1 MVVATAGDEHR
12 VSILLSPARRRR
24 LPATGALLG
33 LVAIAASP
41 SVAIAAEPAS
51 SPGPDR
57 IYVSLPSSGSG
68 GVSGRQVAL
77 GVRAALGDRRG
88 EVGGRKLTLIWLDNA
103 RGGRWSRSRVERNAR
118 RAAADPR
125 ALAYV
130 GDGNSGATAISMPI
144 VNRAGLPHLSP
155 VETAFALSDPARRAV
170 LQPSGRPTRFG
181 AMGDDRRQGAAIVN
195 GVARDGVQRLAV
207 VDDGEL
213 YGAGLADAIEVAART
228 RSITVTRYTIR
239 RAGPRAARRTAA
251 AVAAARPDGVA
262 IAATPSTG
270 GVDLARAIG
279 RRMTKV
285 KLFSGDAL
293 ANDAV
298 ARRLG
303 SLQGRM
309 RLTAPAAHT
318 DPGRKLGRALGARP
332 STFAVFAYNG
342 MKALLEAAD
351 RAARNGPLTR
361 EALRSALFD
370 ERRISVGLAGPWQI
384 GDDGAAVYGIYDAV
398 RMARG
403 RIVTP
408 GAAVSRR
415 LRVCGVRRSRVC
427 LGGRILPARAA
438 SPTPP
443 SPSSAID
450 LQAMDIETML
460 RMVQEQ
466 RVRLLDSQLAEQ
478 IAVVR
483 ARNEQIGK
491 LNAAL
496 GALSRARGA
505 WPTDAGPA
513 VTMGSAAPDAVSA
526 IEESYT
532 QAGFA
537 VVEPRAWVRA
547 DLDAEIGRLKAM
559 VDATSNSQQMD
570 MLRLQALTN
579 KRNEAFEVMTSFIK
593 KMQESRNSII
603 GNMR

>member
-1 MVVATAGDEHR
+1 M
-12 VSILLSPARRRR
+12 
-24 LPATGALLG
+24 
-33 LVAIAASP
+33 
-41 SVAIAAEPAS
+41 
-51 SPGPDR
+51 
-57 IYVSLPSSGSG
+57 
-68 GVSGRQVAL
+68 
-77 GVRAALGDRRG
+77 
-88 EVGGRKLTLIWLDNA
+88 
-103 RGGRWSRSRVERNAR
+103 
-118 RAAADPR
+118 
-125 ALAYV
+125 
-130 GDGNSGATAISMPI
+130 
-144 VNRAGLPHLSP
+144 
-155 VETAFALSDPARRAV
+155 
-170 LQPSGRPTRFG
+170 
-181 AMGDDRRQGAAIVN
+181 
-195 GVARDGVQRLAV
+195 
-207 VDDGEL
+207 
-213 YGAGLADAIEVAART
+213 
-228 RSITVTRYTIR
+228 
-239 RAGPRAARRTAA
+239 
-251 AVAAARPDGVA
+251 
-262 IAATPSTG
+262 
-270 GVDLARAIG
+270 
-279 RRMTKV
+279 
-285 KLFSGDAL
+285 
-293 ANDAV
+293 
-298 ARRLG
+298 
-303 SLQGRM
+303 
-309 RLTAPAAHT
+309 
-318 DPGRKLGRALGARP
+318 
-332 STFAVFAYNG
+332 FAYNG